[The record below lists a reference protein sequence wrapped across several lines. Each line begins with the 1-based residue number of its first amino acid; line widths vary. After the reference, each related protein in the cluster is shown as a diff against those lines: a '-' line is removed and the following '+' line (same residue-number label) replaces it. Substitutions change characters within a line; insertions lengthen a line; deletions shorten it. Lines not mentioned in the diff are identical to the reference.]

1 MKSMSEA
8 TCEIK
13 SQALLDEF
21 AEILAFMQNAFQE
34 GGTAHEVESGLWQRM
49 LKLGRSVY
57 QAWLD
62 LFGDGDAGE
71 PRPGGWPRGASAR

>member
-1 MKSMSEA
+1 MRSMSEA

-13 SQALLDEF
+13 RQALVEEF
-21 AEILAFMQNAFQE
+21 AESLAFVQHAFQA
-34 GGTAHEVESGLWQRM
+34 GSTAHEVESGLWKRM

-57 QAWLD
+57 RAWLD

-71 PRPGGWPRGASAR
+71 RIVLEDGRGASAR